1 MLAPAIP
8 AAPASTPRRETFEL
22 RIALAS
28 ADRGF
33 LGELAMVMGSF
44 LFSGTRDGCAGLIME
59 PIAPHGQTILR

>member
-22 RIALAS
+22 RIERAS
-28 ADRGF
+28 SDKGLDF
-33 LGELAMVMGSF
+33 GELAMWMGSF

-59 PIAPHGQTILR
+59 PLGLQGQTI